1 LIARTF
7 ELGASDLHLLPT
19 EDGLRVAW
27 RIDGVLHNAGQLPKA
42 IGPNV
47 VTRFK
52 VLADLLT
59 YETQTPQEGRLRT
72 TPDAQ
77 PIRVSTFPTIFGEKL
92 VARVLQAGGAEL
104 GLLADLDMPQQAE
117 GVLSRALLQTS
128 GAVLIVGPAGSG
140 KTTTAYAVIREI
152 AARSGGARS
161 IATLEDPVEVVLP
174 GVTQSQVAPHAGFDL
189 QTGLRALVRQDPEVI
204 LVGEIRDAETARI
217 AYQAALTGQL
227 VVTTFHAGDT
237 ATAIARLID
246 MGVPPYVLRGATR
259 AIVAQRLVR
268 RLCECSSPEQT
279 SGCDACRQTG
289 YRGRRV
295 IAEGVDFADAALTE
309 VIREGYARH
318 ELQELL
324 SEHGV
329 RDLRSQA
336 EALVAEGVTSRLEL
350 ERVLG
355 G

>member
-1 LIARTF
+1 
-7 ELGASDLHLLPT
+7 
-19 EDGLRVAW
+19 
-27 RIDGVLHNAGQLPKA
+27 
-42 IGPNV
+42 
-47 VTRFK
+47 
-52 VLADLLT
+52 
-59 YETQTPQEGRLRT
+59 
-72 TPDAQ
+72 
-77 PIRVSTFPTIFGEKL
+77 
-92 VARVLQAGGAEL
+92 
-104 GLLADLDMPQQAE
+104 M
-117 GVLSRALLQTS
+117 
-128 GAVLIVGPAGSG
+128 
-140 KTTTAYAVIREI
+140 
-152 AARSGGARS
+152 
-161 IATLEDPVEVVLP
+161 EVVLP
-174 GVTQSQVAPHAGFDL
+174 GVTQSQVAPHVDFDL

-237 ATAIARLID
+237 ATAVARLID

-279 SGCDACRQTG
+279 SGCDACRHTG
-289 YRGRRV
+289 YRGRKV
-295 IAEGVDFADAALTE
+295 IAEAVDFANAALTE
-309 VIREGYARH
+309 VIREGFARH

-336 EALVAEGVTSRLEL
+336 EALVSEGVTSRLEL